1 MTLNSSILTKLLL
14 WLGAAFFFS
23 EFFLHLLGLP
33 ILEHDRIFLYTHD
46 RYIALYALTYAF
58 LLVLSSTDLKKYR
71 FLFLATM
78 VGILLGML
86 NAYWIAHQGGYH
98 VLFPT
103 VSLDE
108 DLSWL
113 GAGFLL
119 WYGAVWTSWGLKR

>member
-1 MTLNSSILTKLLL
+1 MKTLPFTRILLR
-14 WLGAAFFFS
+14 LGALFFFS
-23 EFFLHLLGLP
+23 EFFLHFFGLP

-58 LLVLSSTDLKKYR
+58 LLILTSTDLKKYR

-86 NAYWIAHQGGYH
+86 NAYWIARQGGYH

-119 WYGAVWTSWGLKR
+119 WYGAVWASWRLKS

>member
-1 MTLNSSILTKLLL
+1 MNKLTLTRTLL
-14 WLGAAFFFS
+14 WLGALFFLS

-33 ILEHDRIFLYTHD
+33 VLEHDRIFLYTHD
-46 RYIALYALTYAF
+46 RYIALYALTYAS

-86 NAYWIAHQGGYH
+86 NAYWIALQGGYSP
-98 VLFPT
+98 LFPT